1 MFRLTKT
8 PSQESDVFRSTD
20 SPVSHHV
27 LDLYFEDN
35 KKSLGAILSSLPGVG
50 LKRKLSSDMR
60 DLQSLDVPNKIPKKG
75 LCCGLEKGF
84 LLHILRNGKLFLLP
98 FWEVLVKHS
107 LQALEKYFVVWCVC
121 FCCNSLF
128 TLFQSSFNSLNEHCI
143 FLSQMVPF
151 PCVIP

>member
-35 KKSLGAILSSLPGVG
+35 KKSLGAILSSLPGAG

-60 DLQSLDVPNKIPKKG
+60 DLQSLDVPSKIPKKG
-75 LCCGLEKGF
+75 LYCGLKRGF
-84 LLHILRNGKLFLLP
+84 LLHILKNDKPLFSSSLFIGFSDTFRTRTVIIFCFLVCLFLL
-98 FWEVLVKHS
+98 
-107 LQALEKYFVVWCVC
+107 
-121 FCCNSLF
+121 
-128 TLFQSSFNSLNEHCI
+128 
-143 FLSQMVPF
+143 
-151 PCVIP
+151 

>member
-20 SPVSHHV
+20 SSVSHHI

-75 LCCGLEKGF
+75 LCCGLEGGF
-84 LLHILRNGKLFLLP
+84 LLHICKNDKLLFSSSLFIGVNETFPTGTGIIFCCLVCLFLL
-98 FWEVLVKHS
+98 
-107 LQALEKYFVVWCVC
+107 
-121 FCCNSLF
+121 
-128 TLFQSSFNSLNEHCI
+128 
-143 FLSQMVPF
+143 
-151 PCVIP
+151 

>member
-60 DLQSLDVPNKIPKKG
+60 DLQNLDVPNKIPKKG
-75 LCCGLEKGF
+75 LCCGLGNFFCTHHE
-84 LLHILRNGKLFLLP
+84 LLP
-98 FWEVLVKHS
+98 
-107 LQALEKYFVVWCVC
+107 
-121 FCCNSLF
+121 
-128 TLFQSSFNSLNEHCI
+128 SF
-143 FLSQMVPF
+143 F
-151 PCVIP
+151 

>member
-27 LDLYFEDN
+27 LDFYFEDN
-35 KKSLGAILSSLPGVG
+35 KKSLGAILSSLPGVS

-75 LCCGLEKGF
+75 LCCGLGRGF
-84 LLHILRNGKLFLLP
+84 LLHILKNDKLNSF
-98 FWEVLVKHS
+98 
-107 LQALEKYFVVWCVC
+107 
-121 FCCNSLF
+121 SLF
-128 TLFQSSFNSLNEHCI
+128 IGVSETFPTGIGIILRCSACLCTLH
-143 FLSQMVPF
+143 
-151 PCVIP
+151 

>member
-75 LCCGLEKGF
+75 LCCGLKRGF
-84 LLHILRNGKLFLLP
+84 LLHILKNDKPLFSSSLFIGVSDTFRTRIDIIFCFLVCLFLP
-98 FWEVLVKHS
+98 
-107 LQALEKYFVVWCVC
+107 
-121 FCCNSLF
+121 
-128 TLFQSSFNSLNEHCI
+128 
-143 FLSQMVPF
+143 
-151 PCVIP
+151 